1 MKLPKLPP
9 KAAYLTLSN
18 PTRRNALSL
27 SVLRSLRNQ
36 LHSYTVSPAD
46 GYPRLLPAF
55 TPATL
60 YTLGESRETAWLI
73 DAKKWRA
80 ERAGLPDVLVLR
92 SDSSGAA
99 SSGEEVFSSGHDLRE
114 LRQQQQQSSDD
125 GTGDAATRET
135 FQLCAE
141 VMSLLRRFPGPVVS
155 VVTGLATAAG
165 AQLALSADLP
175 IACAER
181 AAFQLPGMSALGLPC
196 TSPATAVSR
205 RLGLGLG
212 YRMFALGEPV
222 RPADLPPSLSSVE
235 VVKGGRDAVEARV
248 AAVVERLAVG
258 MPAQPQALG
267 KWAFWTQ
274 AGFGGGAGLG
284 GIREYDGDGDGY
296 LEAAEWAGRVM
307 ALHARSEDAREGV
320 RAFLEKREPNWWT

>member
-9 KAAYLTLSN
+9 KAAYLTLPN
-18 PTRRNALSL
+18 PTRRNALSH
-27 SVLRSLRNQ
+27 SIMRSLRDQ
-36 LHSYTVSPAD
+36 LHSYTVSPVD
-46 GYPRLLPAF
+46 GYPRLLPPF

-60 YTLGESRETAWLI
+60 SSLEKGSRETAWLV
-73 DAKKWRA
+73 DAEKWRT
-80 ERAGLPDVLVLR
+80 ERAGLPHVLVLR
-92 SDSSGAA
+92 SDASSSSSGSSRA
-99 SSGEEVFSSGHDLRE
+99 SDVFSSGHDLRE
-114 LRQQQQQSSDD
+114 LSAN
-125 GTGDAATRET
+125 GGDTARDT

-181 AAFQLPGMSALGLPC
+181 ASFQLPGMSVLGLPC
-196 TSPATAVSR
+196 TSPVTAVSR

-222 RPADLPPSLSSVE
+222 RAADLPVSGSNAVEKRVAE
-235 VVKGGRDAVEARV
+235 VVEKL
-248 AAVVERLAVG
+248 AAQ

-274 AGFGGGAGLG
+274 AGFGGGAGRE
-284 GIREYDGDGDGY
+284 GIQEHHGDGDGY
-296 LEAAEWAGRVM
+296 IEAAEWAGRVM
-307 ALHARSEDAREGV
+307 VLHARSEDAREGMG
-320 RAFLEKREPNWWT
+320 AFLEKRAPGWRT

>member
-27 SVLRSLRNQ
+27 PVLRSLRDQ
-36 LHSYTVSPAD
+36 LHSYTRSPVD
-46 GYPRLLPAF
+46 GYCRLLPGF
-55 TPATL
+55 VPAHL
-60 YTLGESRETAWLI
+60 GLLGEPQNEWLV
-73 DAKKWRA
+73 DADKWRA
-80 ERAGLPDVLVLR
+80 ERAGLPHVLVLR
-92 SDSSGAA
+92 SEPA
-99 SSGEEVFSSGHDLRE
+99 SSSSSSSSDVFSSGHDLRE
-114 LRQQQQQSSDD
+114 MEQHQSP
-125 GTGDAATRET
+125 RET
-135 FQLCAE
+135 EQTFELCAE
-141 VMSLLRRFPGPVVS
+141 VMSLIRHFPGPVVS

-181 AAFQLPGMSALGLPC
+181 ASFQLPGMSVLGLPC
-196 TSPATAVSR
+196 TSPVTAVSR
-205 RLGLGLG
+205 RLGLGMG

-222 RPADLPPSLSSVE
+222 RASDLPQSSNVE
-235 VVKGGRDAVEARV
+235 VVQGGPDAVEQRV
-248 AAVVERLAVG
+248 AEVVEKLAVK

-274 AGFGGGAGLG
+274 AGFGGGAGLEG
-284 GIREYDGDGDGY
+284 VKEYAGDGDGY
-296 LEAAEWAGRVM
+296 VEAARWAAGVM

-320 RAFLEKREPNWWT
+320 RAFLEKREPKWRT

>member
-1 MKLPKLPP
+1 MKLPELPP

-27 SVLRSLRNQ
+27 SVLRSLRDQ
-36 LHSYTVSPAD
+36 LHSYTVSPVD
-46 GYPRLLPAF
+46 GYPRLLPPF

-60 YTLGESRETAWLI
+60 SSLEDSRETAWLV
-73 DAKKWRA
+73 DTEKWRT
-80 ERAGLPDVLVLR
+80 ERAGLPHVLVLR
-92 SDSSGAA
+92 SNPSSSSSSSSSGASEKDA
-99 SSGEEVFSSGHDLRE
+99 EVFSSGHDLRE
-114 LRQQQQQSSDD
+114 LQQQSSSAANDGGEDD
-125 GTGDAATRET
+125 VRDT

-141 VMSLLRRFPGPVVS
+141 IMSLLRRFPGPVVS

-165 AQLALSADLP
+165 AHLALTADLP
-175 IACAER
+175 LACAER
-181 AAFQLPGMSALGLPC
+181 AAFQLPGLSVLGLPC

-212 YRMFALGEPV
+212 N
-222 RPADLPPSLSSVE
+222 VE
-235 VVKGGRDAVEARV
+235 VVKGGRDAVEERV
-248 AAVVERLAVG
+248 AEVVERLAAQ

-274 AGFGGGAGLG
+274 AGFGGGAGLEGVEEHRG
-284 GIREYDGDGDGY
+284 GGDGY

-307 ALHARSEDAREGV
+307 VLHARSEDALEGV
-320 RAFLEKREPNWWT
+320 RAFLEKREPKWRT

>member
-27 SVLRSLRNQ
+27 SVLRSLRDQ
-36 LHSYTVSPAD
+36 LHSYTVSPVD

-73 DAKKWRA
+73 DAGKWRT

-99 SSGEEVFSSGHDLRE
+99 SEEVFSSGHDLRE
-114 LRQQQQQSSDD
+114 LQQQSSDD
-125 GTGDAATRET
+125 GGDATRET
-135 FQLCAE
+135 FTLCAE

-181 AAFQLPGMSALGLPC
+181 AAFQLPGMSILGLPC
-196 TSPATAVSR
+196 TSPVTAVSR

-212 YRMFALGEPV
+212 YRLFALGEPV
-222 RPADLPPSLSSVE
+222 RAADMPPSLSSVE
-235 VVKGGRDAVEARV
+235 VVQGGRDALEARV
-248 AAVVERLAVG
+248 AAVIEKLAAG

-296 LEAAEWAGRVM
+296 LDAAEWAGRVM

-320 RAFLEKREPNWWT
+320 RAFLEKREPKWRT

>member
-27 SVLRSLRNQ
+27 SVLRNLRDQ

-73 DAKKWRA
+73 DAKKWRT

-99 SSGEEVFSSGHDLRE
+99 SEEVFSSGHDLRE
-114 LRQQQQQSSDD
+114 LQQQQFSDD
-125 GTGDAATRET
+125 AGDATRET

-181 AAFQLPGMSALGLPC
+181 AAFQLPGMSMLGLPC

-212 YRMFALGEPV
+212 YRLFALGEPV
-222 RPADLPPSLSSVE
+222 RAADLPPSHSSVE

-248 AAVVERLAVG
+248 AAVVEKLAAG

-307 ALHARSEDAREGV
+307 ALHARSDDAREGV
-320 RAFLEKREPNWWT
+320 RAFLEKREPNWRT

>member
-27 SVLRSLRNQ
+27 TVLRSLRDQ
-36 LHSYTVSPAD
+36 LHSYTVSPVD
-46 GYPRLLPAF
+46 GYQRLLPAF

-92 SDSSGAA
+92 SGSSGTSA
-99 SSGEEVFSSGHDLRE
+99 SGEVFSSGHDLRE
-114 LRQQQQQSSDD
+114 LQQQQSSDD
-125 GTGDAATRET
+125 GGDATRET

-181 AAFQLPGMSALGLPC
+181 AAFQLPGMSMLGLPC
-196 TSPATAVSR
+196 TSPVTAVSR

-222 RPADLPPSLSSVE
+222 RSADLPPSSNVE
-235 VVKGGRDAVEARV
+235 VVKGGHDAVEARV
-248 AAVVERLAVG
+248 AAVIDKLAQQ

-296 LEAAEWAGRVM
+296 LDAAEWAGRVM
-307 ALHARSEDAREGV
+307 ALHARSEDAQEGV
-320 RAFLEKREPNWWT
+320 RAFLEKREPEWRT